1 MYIDPPYNS
10 RQYCDTYHLL
20 ENVARWEKPPVY
32 GVARKMDRKAL
43 KSRYCTRDAVS
54 AFETLV
60 ADIRA
65 RYILF
70 SYNNMAAKGNGR
82 SNAKLSDADILRILR
97 TRGEVRVFSEAYRAF
112 SAGQSDIEDHAE
124 RLFLCICDDGEG

>member
-1 MYIDPPYNS
+1 
-10 RQYCDTYHLL
+10 
-20 ENVARWEKPPVY
+20 
-32 GVARKMDRKAL
+32 
-43 KSRYCTRDAVS
+43 
-54 AFETLV
+54 
-60 ADIRA
+60 
-65 RYILF
+65 
-70 SYNNMAAKGNGR
+70 MAAKGNGR

>member
-1 MYIDPPYNS
+1 M
-10 RQYCDTYHLL
+10 
-20 ENVARWEKPPVY
+20 ARWEKPEVF

-43 KSRYCTRDAVS
+43 KSRYCTRDAAA
-54 AFETLV
+54 AFEALV
-60 ADIRA
+60 ADLHT

-70 SYNNMAAKGNGR
+70 SYNNMAAKGNDR
-82 SNAKLSDADILRILR
+82 SNAKLSDEDILDILGS
-97 TRGEVRVFSEAYRAF
+97 RGEVKVFSEAYKAF